1 MIKISPV
8 FLILIALV
16 SCSSMPEVI
25 PGKGAV
31 YGTITAESHKDVI
44 AKAKGGGDIYG
55 GIYGDNGKVVFTEQ
69 MVNYEKL
76 KELFV
81 CVLDPSFSGGND
93 HLLIANN
100 EKMSHRSMAIA
111 KDDRLWVQNNSSRT
125 LTFFIAGGDDEIQV
139 YSPIKPGERSVI
151 IVQQEGELELGSDEN
166 ESLMTTLLSR
176 RGLVGQQH
184 SSGDKYSVE
193 NLNPGQYKILFWF
206 WRLGFVE
213 KTIFIKAGENIEL
226 NQILS
231 VDRILQSKNE
241 T

>member
-1 MIKISPV
+1 MMKIFPI
-8 FLILIALV
+8 FLILIIFA
-16 SCSSMPEVI
+16 SCSSAPEI
-25 PGKGAV
+25 TPGKGTI
-31 YGTITAESHKDVI
+31 YGTISAESHKDII
-44 AKAKGGGDIYG
+44 AKASKDNDGFYGGD
-55 GIYGDNGKVVFTEQ
+55 GKVVFNEQ

-81 CVLDPSFSGGND
+81 CVLDPAFLGGND
-93 HLLIANN
+93 HLLMASN
-100 EKMSHRSMAIA
+100 EKISQRSLAIA
-111 KDDRLWVQNNSSRT
+111 KGDRLWVQNNSSKT
-125 LTFFIAGGDDEIQV
+125 LTFFIAGVGDDIQV
-139 YSPIKPGERSVI
+139 YSPTKPGERSVI
-151 IVQQEGELELGSDEN
+151 TVQQEGELELGSDEN

-176 RGLVGQQH
+176 KGLVGQQH

-193 NLNPGQYKILFWF
+193 NLNPGQYKIIFWF

-231 VDRILQSKNE
+231 VDKIMQSKNE

>member
-1 MIKISPV
+1 MKKIYPV
-8 FLILIALV
+8 ILILVSLV
-16 SCSSMPEVI
+16 SCSSGPEVI

-44 AKAKGGGDIYG
+44 AKASRSGGGFYD
-55 GIYGDNGKVVFTEQ
+55 DGKVVFSDL

-81 CVLDPSFSGGND
+81 CVLDPSFSGGNN

-100 EKMSHRSMAIA
+100 ENMSQRSLALA
-111 KDDRLWVQNNSSRT
+111 KGDRLTIQNNSSQT
-125 LTFFIAGGDDEIQV
+125 LTFFIAGGEDDIQV
-139 YSPIKPGERSVI
+139 FSPAKPGKRSVI
-151 IVQQEGELELGSDEN
+151 TVQMEGELELGSDEN
-166 ESLMTTLLSR
+166 ESLTTILLSR

-184 SSGDKYSVE
+184 SSGDNYSFE
-193 NLNPGQYKILFWF
+193 NLSPGQYKILYWF

-213 KTIFIKAGENIEL
+213 KTIYIKEGENIEI

-231 VDRILQSKNE
+231 VDKIMQSKNE